1 MPQRGPRIH
10 SSNYYTTR
18 QELLAIVKAIDHVHP
33 FLYGQKF
40 TIRTNHA
47 SLQWLLNFKNPEG
60 QIARWLDKL
69 QTYDFCIVYHTGRSY
84 QNADVLSH
92 RPCFDTNCKHCQNQE
107 EKHATENA
115 IGMPNDCVVNVT
127 QAHVS
132 EGPQSPSASLP
143 RELSPLQFRTHQME
157 RKTIYHILGWKE
169 AGKRP
174 EWASITYLN
183 FTTKVHWAQGDSLA
197 VKEGVLYHWWELT
210 KLGKVT
216 WQLVLPKGLYTH
228 VLKQLCDSPV
238 GGNLGV
244 CKTLAK
250 VSERFYWIHCH
261 RDIEEWCR
269 RCNLFE
275 TRKGP
280 KVKQRSPVQLYN
292 VGSPWSVLPLMSWDL
307 GQKPTKVTSTSS
319 LRWTILVNG
328 LKRMHSQI
336 RKWSLLLM
344 SLCPSSLVGLVS
356 LVSYT
361 LTKAKISNRPCS
373 RRFAPRSGPIRP
385 GQWHYI
391 HSPMAWWIATTGL

>member
-1 MPQRGPRIH
+1 MLDTDASNVGIGAVLSQVHQASQALSKPER
-10 SSNYYTTR
+10 NYYTTR

-47 SLQWLLNFKNPEG
+47 SLKWLLNFKNPEG

-69 QTYDFCIVYHTGRSY
+69 QTYDFCIVYHTARSY

-143 RELSPLQFRTHQME
+143 REGKEVRDVDQPEDEQLSPPQFRTHQME

-197 VKEGVLYHWWELT
+197 VKEGVLYHWWELP
-210 KLGKVT
+210 KPGKVT
-216 WQLVLPKGLYTH
+216 WQLVLPKGLGTN
-228 VLKQLCDSPV
+228 VLK
-238 GGNLGV
+238 
-244 CKTLAK
+244 A
-250 VSERFYWIHCH
+250 
-261 RDIEEWCR
+261 
-269 RCNLFE
+269 
-275 TRKGP
+275 
-280 KVKQRSPVQLYN
+280 
-292 VGSPWSVLPLMSWDL
+292 
-307 GQKPTKVTSTSS
+307 S
-319 LRWTILVNG
+319 L
-328 LKRMHSQI
+328 
-336 RKWSLLLM
+336 
-344 SLCPSSLVGLVS
+344 
-356 LVSYT
+356 
-361 LTKAKISNRPCS
+361 
-373 RRFAPRSGPIRP
+373 
-385 GQWHYI
+385 
-391 HSPMAWWIATTGL
+391 